1 MTKKKTRLLCEDD
14 VIKAVDKHTKDDGSL
29 DDDISYILEEVK
41 DVVIVGSKESM
52 NNLKII
58 PRMDWNKCVP
68 GQTPEDD
75 ERYKGQ
81 KVINVDATLLSAI
94 DAYQKTKDNL
104 KKCTTKELA
113 EISKKISE
121 AIENGKYEIGDSG
134 YLQPETRQR
143 LEELGYKISNGS
155 QYNEPYWTISWH

>member
-1 MTKKKTRLLCEDD
+1 MSLKMTKKKTRLLCEDD

-41 DVVIVGSKESM
+41 DVVIVGSKKAM

-58 PRMDWNKCVP
+58 PRMDWNKCVY
-68 GQTPEDD
+68 GQMQEDD

-94 DAYQKTKDNL
+94 DAYHKTKNNL
-104 KKCTTKELA
+104 KKCITKELA
-113 EISKKISE
+113 EISKKYQKLLKMK
-121 AIENGKYEIGDSG
+121 NM
-134 YLQPETRQR
+134 R
-143 LEELGYKISNGS
+143 LATVVICNLKQGRD
-155 QYNEPYWTISWH
+155 